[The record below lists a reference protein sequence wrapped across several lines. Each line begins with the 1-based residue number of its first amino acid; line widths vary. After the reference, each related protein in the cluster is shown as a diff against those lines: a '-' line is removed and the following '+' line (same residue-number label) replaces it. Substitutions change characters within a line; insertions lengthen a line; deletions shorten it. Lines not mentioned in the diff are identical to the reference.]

1 MNPRPLSRVLVAGL
15 AVGVSAWWGV
25 PALAQLIDRT
35 QASNAAQE
43 GIAKSLADQI
53 GTGRGDV
60 FTPNSSA
67 FIIARDPFR
76 AIRRGRQ
83 LFQRKFTRGQGQGP
97 GVGDGGLGD
106 PAGPGDLRRRRHS
119 GGPAHLHQEFL
130 GRPDPDL
137 LVVLQGVAGVGRL
150 HGQGRGRQW

>member
-53 GTGRGDV
+53 GAGRGDV

-83 LFQRKFTRGQGQGP
+83 LFQRNYDRSIRTEFLTRP
-97 GVGDGGLGD
+97 LWGVGTTVPFGHDGPDWRGRSGA
-106 PAGPGDLRRRRHS
+106 PCWSFSARWFSSRPTTRRRT
-119 GGPAHLHQEFL
+119 
-130 GRPDPDL
+130 
-137 LVVLQGVAGVGRL
+137 
-150 HGQGRGRQW
+150 